1 MLPRRRPSARC
12 PAREAPAMSGL
23 SVITGHFGYLLGGLL
38 VTIELTVLGYLGA
51 LALGTLLAVFR
62 VGPITPL
69 RVVGTVYVEFFRNI
83 PLLTLLIL
91 FVFGLPD
98 VGVTVSLFGSAAI
111 CLALTGGAYVCE
123 SVRSGI
129 NAVPVGQAE
138 AARAVGLSFSK
149 VLRLVVLPQAFRTMV
164 PPLVNVFIGMALGSS
179 LAAAIGVA
187 ELTNRTQ
194 QLNLQYAQAVVT
206 FLVAGALYVAM
217 AFLGAGGGGLLER
230 RAAGRGGARR

>member
-1 MLPRRRPSARC
+1 
-12 PAREAPAMSGL
+12 MSI
-23 SVITGHFGYLLGGLL
+23 VTGHFGYILGGFLVTVELTLLGYVGAL
-38 VTIELTVLGYLGA
+38 VLG
-51 LALGTLLAVFR
+51 TVLAVFR

-138 AARAVGLSFSK
+138 AARAIGLSFGK

-179 LAAAIGVA
+179 LAAAVGVA
-187 ELTNRTQ
+187 ELTNRTS
-194 QLNLQYAQAVVT
+194 QLNLKYAEAVAT
-206 FLVAGALYVAM
+206 FLVAGAFYVAM
-217 AFLGAGGGGLLER
+217 AFLGAGGGRWLER
-230 RAAGRGGARR
+230 RVAGRRR

>member
-1 MLPRRRPSARC
+1 MD
-12 PAREAPAMSGL
+12 
-23 SVITGHFGYLLGGLL
+23 VVTGHLGYILGGFLVTVELTLLGY
-38 VTIELTVLGYLGA
+38 VGA
-51 LALGTLLAVFR
+51 LLLGTVLAVFR

-69 RVVGTVYVEFFRNI
+69 RIVGAAYVEFFRNI
-83 PLLTLLIL
+83 PLLTFLIL

-98 VGVTVSLFGSAAI
+98 VGLTFSLFISSAV
-111 CLALTGGAYVCE
+111 CLAMTGAAYVCE

-138 AARAVGLSFSK
+138 AARAIGLSFSK

-179 LAAAIGVA
+179 IAAAVGVA

-194 QLNLQYAQAVVT
+194 QLNLEYAQAVVT
-206 FLVAGALYVAM
+206 FLVAGAFYVAM
-217 AFLGAGGGGLLER
+217 AFLGAGGGRWLER
-230 RAAGRGGARR
+230 RLGARR

>member
-1 MLPRRRPSARC
+1 
-12 PAREAPAMSGL
+12 MS
-23 SVITGHFGYLLGGLL
+23 VVTDNFGYILGGFL
-38 VTIELTVLGYLGA
+38 VTVELTLLGYLGA
-51 LALGTLLAVFR
+51 LVLGTVLAVFR

-69 RVVGTVYVEFFRNI
+69 RVIGTVYVEFFRNI
-83 PLLTLLIL
+83 PLLTFLIL

-98 VGVTVSLFGSAAI
+98 VGLTVSLFGSAAI
-111 CLALTGGAYVCE
+111 CLAMTGAAYVCE

-138 AARAVGLSFSK
+138 AARAIGLPFAK

-179 LAAAIGVA
+179 IAAAVGVA

-194 QLNLQYAQAVVT
+194 QLNLQYAQAVAT
-206 FLVAGALYVAM
+206 FLVAGAFYVAL
-217 AFLGAGGGGLLER
+217 AFLGAGGGRWLER
-230 RAAGRGGARR
+230 RVGGRR

>member
-1 MLPRRRPSARC
+1 
-12 PAREAPAMSGL
+12 MS
-23 SVITGHFGYLLGGLL
+23 VVTGHFGYILGGFV
-38 VTIELTVLGYLGA
+38 VTVELTLLGYLGA
-51 LALGTLLAVFR
+51 LVLGTVLAVFR

-69 RVVGTVYVEFFRNI
+69 RVIGTVYVEFFRNI
-83 PLLTLLIL
+83 PLLTFLIL

-98 VGVTVSLFGSAAI
+98 VGLTVSLFGSAAI
-111 CLALTGGAYVCE
+111 CLAMTGAAYVCE

-138 AARAVGLSFSK
+138 AARAIGLSFAK

-179 LAAAIGVA
+179 IAAAVGVA

-194 QLNLQYAQAVVT
+194 QLNLQYAQAVAT
-206 FLVAGALYVAM
+206 FLVAGAFYAAL
-217 AFLGAGGGGLLER
+217 AFLGAGGGRWLEHRAGGR
-230 RAAGRGGARR
+230 R

>member
-1 MLPRRRPSARC
+1 MD
-12 PAREAPAMSGL
+12 
-23 SVITGHFGYLLGGLL
+23 VVTGHFGYILGGFLITVELTLLGYAGAL
-38 VTIELTVLGYLGA
+38 VLG
-51 LALGTLLAVFR
+51 TVLAVFR

-69 RVVGTVYVEFFRNI
+69 RVVGTGYVEFFRNI
-83 PLLTLLIL
+83 PLLTFLIL

-98 VGVTVSLFGSAAI
+98 VGLTVSLFWSAAI
-111 CLALTGGAYVCE
+111 SLAMTGAAYVCE

-138 AARAVGLSFSK
+138 AARAIGLSFSK

-179 LAAAIGVA
+179 LAAAVGVA

-194 QLNLQYAQAVVT
+194 QLNLQYAEAVVT
-206 FLVAGALYVAM
+206 FLVAGAFYVAT
-217 AFLGAGGGGLLER
+217 AFLGAG
-230 RAAGRGGARR
+230 AGRWLEHRVGARGVGARR

>member
-1 MLPRRRPSARC
+1 MD
-12 PAREAPAMSGL
+12 
-23 SVITGHFGYLLGGLL
+23 VVTGHFGEILRGFLVTVELTLLGYAGAL
-38 VTIELTVLGYLGA
+38 VLG
-51 LALGTLLAVFR
+51 TVLAVFR

-83 PLLTLLIL
+83 PLLALLVL
-91 FVFGLPD
+91 VVFGLPD
-98 VGVTVSLFGSAAI
+98 VGLTFSLFTSAAV

-138 AARAVGLSFSK
+138 AARAIGLSFSK

-164 PPLVNVFIGMALGSS
+164 PPLVNVFIGMVLGSS
-179 LAAAIGVA
+179 LAAAVGVP

-206 FLVAGALYVAM
+206 FLVAGAFYVAM
-217 AFLGAGGGGLLER
+217 AFLGAGGGRLLER
-230 RAAGRGGARR
+230 RVGGPRAGGRR

>member
-1 MLPRRRPSARC
+1 
-12 PAREAPAMSGL
+12 MS
-23 SVITGHFGYLLGGLL
+23 VVTGHFGYILGGFL
-38 VTIELTVLGYLGA
+38 VTVELTLLGYLGA
-51 LALGTLLAVFR
+51 LVLGTVLAVFR

-69 RVVGTVYVEFFRNI
+69 RVIGTVYVEFFRNI
-83 PLLTLLIL
+83 PLLTFLIL

-111 CLALTGGAYVCE
+111 CLAMTGAAYVCE

-138 AARAVGLSFSK
+138 AARAIGLPFAK

-179 LAAAIGVA
+179 IAAAVGVA

-194 QLNLQYAQAVVT
+194 QLNLQYAQAVAT
-206 FLVAGALYVAM
+206 FLVAGAFYVAL
-217 AFLGAGGGGLLER
+217 AFLGAGGGRWLER
-230 RAAGRGGARR
+230 RVGGRR